1 MGWKQL
7 QPFDLS
13 RMGTTPGMCL
23 GNVRQAFGVPPKYA
37 DAKSAMLANKQ
48 AGTLHPLSEI
58 PTDVAVPVF
67 LDTTSPYEHVVV
79 SDHGI
84 IYSDGQRWNSIAG
97 YSQFGWGETLNG
109 VRIVEWVNDPAPA
122 PSPSKSIDDLA
133 MEVIRGDWGNGEER
147 KQRLTA
153 AGYDYSAVQQRVNEI
168 MAGTTP
174 AQDTIAVGDKV
185 TLLNWVDYNGT
196 PLRQTRPYYY
206 VSEVSGDRA
215 VLRADSMDGV
225 VYAAV
230 NTKDLRKV

>member
-7 QPFDLS
+7 QPFDLA

-23 GNVRQAFGVPPKYA
+23 GNVRKAFGIPPKYA

-58 PTDVAVPVF
+58 PNDVAVPVF

-84 IYSDGQRWNSIAG
+84 IYSDGRRWNSIAG

-109 VRIVEWVNDPAPA
+109 VRIVEWVNEPA

-133 MEVIRGDWGNGEER
+133 MEVIRGEWGNGEER
-147 KQRLTA
+147 RRRLTE

-174 AQDTIAVGDKV
+174 TPAPIAVGDKV
-185 TLLNWVDYNGT
+185 TLLNWVDYTGT
-196 PLRQTRPYYY
+196 PLRQTRPEYF
-206 VSEVSGDRA
+206 VSELSGDRA
-215 VLRADSMDGV
+215 VLRADSMSGP